1 MVGAGNSAVGIAAEL
16 AGHAEV
22 SLATRSAIRFGPQR
36 LLGQDV
42 HFWLRAFG
50 VNGLP
55 VGGWL
60 KNHPTQPVLDDG
72 HYREALC
79 RGRPDRRQMFVAAD
93 GHLLAWP
100 DGRREHVDTVL
111 LATGYRPDLGFLWAM
126 GALDG
131 VGLQLHASGLSL
143 THVGLAYVGLEWQ
156 CSSASATL
164 RGVAATP
171 STLRAACGRCSPRTS
186 GNELSTSSSPATSR

>member
-1 MVGAGNSAVGIAAEL
+1 MERGNSAVGIAAEL
-16 AGHAEV
+16 AGHTEV
-22 SLATRSAIRFGPQR
+22 NLATRSAIRFGPQR
-36 LLGQDV
+36 LLGRDV

-50 VNGLP
+50 VDGPP

-60 KNHPTQPVLDDG
+60 KNHPTQPVLDDD
-72 HYREALC
+72 HYREAPC

-111 LATGYRPDLGFLWAM
+111 LATGYRPYLGFLWAM

-131 VGLQLHASGLSL
+131 AGLRLHASGLSL

-156 CSSASATL
+156 CSSFSATL
-164 RGVAATP
+164 RGVGRDARHIAGRLR
-171 STLRAACGRCSPRTS
+171 TL
-186 GNELSTSSSPATSR
+186 LSTNKRQ

>member
-1 MVGAGNSAVGIAAEL
+1 
-16 AGHAEV
+16 
-22 SLATRSAIRFGPQR
+22 
-36 LLGQDV
+36 
-42 HFWLRAFG
+42 
-50 VNGLP
+50 
-55 VGGWL
+55 
-60 KNHPTQPVLDDG
+60 
-72 HYREALC
+72 
-79 RGRPDRRQMFVAAD
+79 MFVAAD

-100 DGRREHVDTVL
+100 DGRREHVDSAL

-131 VGLQLHASGLSL
+131 AGLRLHASGLSL

-171 STLRAACGRCSPRTS
+171 STLRAARGRCSPRTS